1 MVTYLEAFILAIVQ
15 GITEWLP
22 VSSSGHLVILQ
33 QVFGMSADIS
43 FDLML
48 HFATLIVVLLV
59 FWRDIVDVLKAFIT
73 VDIDSPDWRF
83 AFFIIAGM
91 IPTGLIGYYFEAFFT
106 SAFSSLTLVGS
117 ALLITGLLLFLTKYP
132 PKARK
137 LDFKRAILIGIF
149 QGIAITPG
157 ISRSGATISA
167 AISTG
172 VDRKK
177 AVRFS
182 FLLFIP
188 AMVGAMLFKLSDIAA
203 IGLSDT
209 GPVMLG
215 MITAIIVG
223 FFSLKLLIRLIISKK
238 FHWFALYCW
247 ILGIALLLLA
257 F

>member
-22 VSSSGHLVILQ
+22 VSSSGHLVIFQ
-33 QVFGMSADIS
+33 QAFGMSADMS
-43 FDLML
+43 FDLAL

-83 AFFIIAGM
+83 AMMIIAGI
-91 IPTGLIGYYFEAFFT
+91 IPTGLIGYFFSAFFE
-106 SAFSSLTLVGS
+106 SAFTSLTVVGF
-117 ALLITGLLLFLTKYP
+117 ALLITGLMLFLTRFP
-132 PKARK
+132 PRAKK
-137 LDFKRAILIGIF
+137 LGFKRALLIGVF
-149 QGIAITPG
+149 QGLAITPG
-157 ISRSGATISA
+157 ISRSGATISS

-172 VDRKK
+172 VSREK
-177 AVRFS
+177 AIRFS

-188 AMVGAMLFKLSDIAA
+188 AVIGATAFKLGDLAA
-203 IGLSDT
+203 LGMADA

-215 MITAIIVG
+215 MVTAIVVG
-223 FFSLKLLIRLIISKK
+223 FFSLKLLIRLVSSRR
-238 FHWFALYCW
+238 FHWFAIYCW
-247 ILGIALLLLA
+247 ALGAALLLA